1 MLSSRWMRRIRTRP
15 SWRVYT
21 IALVAVALL
30 SSAAAR
36 AQVELTIEPAMVRG
50 PQTARVTILE
60 FSDYQ

>member
-1 MLSSRWMRRIRTRP
+1 M
-15 SWRVYT
+15 YT